1 MNTVKTYRGKKGLEM
16 TQGHKHKQNKMTGGK
31 TNDRRNWVTRGKRVN
46 KRRRWETETET
57 HERLGRLKHR
67 G

>member
-16 TQGHKHKQNKMTGGK
+16 TQGHKHKQNKMTGGE
-31 TNDRRNWVTRGKRVN
+31 TNDRRNGSQGENVN
-46 KRRRWETETET
+46 KRRRWETKTET